1 MDRIKAELSEGPVA
15 PVYDT
20 NTGPSEYLLSF
31 DSSSHT
37 LRSLWNTVEHLGR
50 CPVAQGLIGPQV
62 IVEPEVFSQPP
73 AGLIGVGVGFQV
85 GQS

>member
-37 LRSLWNTVEHLGR
+37 IRSLWNTL
-50 CPVAQGLIGPQV
+50 
-62 IVEPEVFSQPP
+62 
-73 AGLIGVGVGFQV
+73 AGVR
-85 GQS
+85 